1 MLHSTARSGGNID
14 QLCHDLKTRLL
25 LELPITITPWHFNQ
39 SDDNLTIFR
48 LSDWSTFLSGCP
60 SDLVYEGFRS
70 YTSYLVVCFN
80 YSKLWRPARSAA
92 NHQRSHPTNH
102 QRPGPTN
109 HQRPRAPDKPPEAG
123 PGKPPGPVNVDV
135 KHRQNIR
142 PTTGTMITTGKW
154 YAAMT

>member
-14 QLCHDLKTRLL
+14 QLCHDLKTQLL
-25 LELPITITPWHFNQ
+25 LYLPITITPWHFNQ

-70 YTSYLVVCFN
+70 YTSYLVVCFS

-102 QRPGPTN
+102 QRPGPTD
-109 HQRPRAPDKPPEAG
+109 HQRPG
-123 PGKPPGPVNVDV
+123 PTDHQRPGPA
-135 KHRQNIR
+135 KRQALSTLMSDTGRTSDR
-142 PTTGTMITTGKW
+142 PRVQW
-154 YAAMT
+154 

>member
-14 QLCHDLKTRLL
+14 QLCHDLKTQLL
-25 LELPITITPWHFNQ
+25 LYLPITITPWHFNQ

-70 YTSYLVVCFN
+70 YTSYLVVCFS

-102 QRPGPTN
+102 QRPGPTTT
-109 HQRPRAPDKPPEAG
+109 RGRARQTTRGRA
-123 PGKPPGPVNVDV
+123 
-135 KHRQNIR
+135 RQNAR
-142 PTTGTMITTGKW
+142 PCQRWCQTPAEHPTDHG
-154 YAAMT
+154 YSDNNR